1 MKEFVK
7 KNYNILIPVFLIL
20 VILIA
25 VILYVREYKNNR
37 YAENKDISVYQ
48 YFSGHK
54 MDYIAKIGRNRKGV
68 VLNFEPN
75 DFAIFVTSVNFSLIP
90 FIKPCTV

>member
-37 YAENKDISVYQ
+37 YA
-48 YFSGHK
+48 
-54 MDYIAKIGRNRKGV
+54 
-68 VLNFEPN
+68 
-75 DFAIFVTSVNFSLIP
+75 
-90 FIKPCTV
+90 